1 MYRGDVDID
10 RPFDAPAAGFLHA
23 APVGE
28 GFGYEFVGGNGGDG
42 LVPVLYLDGGETY
55 LRHLAVHSA
64 ARHHYPVAEPYHV
77 VRTELDARHETEDGV
92 LKDEHQDGGE
102 SRETAEQDGQ
112 AFTRKDADDDERHGA
127 PDDDR
132 DDLRDNLD
140 GFVPDA
146 GHLLVHPVDAAHESR
161 YEQGDGDD
169 YPDVEYPVDGR
180 HVFPLYRRE
189 AGAEYD
195 GHNQQGQAVE
205 EALVEQPFAPVLP
218 GGTRYLFDEFRE
230 KLLRYHVCQP
240 ADKAHHQHGEQY
252 VDDLYEP
259 FVLYAETFEYA
270 AYVHELVR

>member
-1 MYRGDVDID
+1 
-10 RPFDAPAAGFLHA
+10 
-23 APVGE
+23 
-28 GFGYEFVGGNGGDG
+28 
-42 LVPVLYLDGGETY
+42 
-55 LRHLAVHSA
+55 
-64 ARHHYPVAEPYHV
+64 
-77 VRTELDARHETEDGV
+77 
-92 LKDEHQDGGE
+92 
-102 SRETAEQDGQ
+102 
-112 AFTRKDADDDERHGA
+112 
-127 PDDDR
+127 
-132 DDLRDNLD
+132 
-140 GFVPDA
+140 
-146 GHLLVHPVDAAHESR
+146 
-161 YEQGDGDD
+161 
-169 YPDVEYPVDGR
+169 
-180 HVFPLYRRE
+180 VFPLYRRE